1 MINYFDLRKKNYE
14 DRRIRNNSFEFDILD
29 WKGNPY
35 SCFKARI
42 YIELSSILAFIFQ
55 FTFLTANHV
64 SLMYGASGII
74 AGLLLI
80 TNIDSLMISGLVI
93 FFLKG
98 TLDWTDGL
106 IARIKNETSPIGH
119 ILDTWGSHI
128 GDISLITSIGIYCY
142 NFTDNNIYLYVTIL
156 ILFLKAIDFKLYS
169 FHQLFYEL
177 LNQEVKFELKN
188 DKDENLIKKK
198 DNLLVIFVKNFMDNR
213 ARTTDPVCLLI
224 FLEIVYNLNYFSK
237 IIFWLYFLKAFMLFF
252 GVFYVYYFR
261 DKLKKN
267 IK

>member
-93 FFLKG
+93 FF
-98 TLDWTDGL
+98 
-106 IARIKNETSPIGH
+106 
-119 ILDTWGSHI
+119 
-128 GDISLITSIGIYCY
+128 
-142 NFTDNNIYLYVTIL
+142 F
-156 ILFLKAIDFKLYS
+156 
-169 FHQLFYEL
+169 
-177 LNQEVKFELKN
+177 
-188 DKDENLIKKK
+188 
-198 DNLLVIFVKNFMDNR
+198 
-213 ARTTDPVCLLI
+213 
-224 FLEIVYNLNYFSK
+224 
-237 IIFWLYFLKAFMLFF
+237 
-252 GVFYVYYFR
+252 
-261 DKLKKN
+261 
-267 IK
+267 